1 MSQQLALHAATV
13 AHTMVQIANRISDEV
28 KRAIALIEGGN
39 VFVDMVADD
48 SAFQEDGVNKIWA
61 AAISGVSQEGLVKF
75 ANMQL
80 RGATKNE
87 QLGCGMCPSC
97 IAKGIKPPKGFKE
110 ALELLMDLEDVE
122 VHFMD
127 ISSLKPKMH

>member
-28 KRAIALIEGGN
+28 KRAIALIEGEN
-39 VFVDMVADD
+39 VFVDLVQDS
-48 SAFQEDGVNKIWA
+48 SAFQENGVNKIWA

-110 ALELLMDLEDVE
+110 ALELLMGLEGVE

>member
-13 AHTMVQIANRISDEV
+13 AHTMVQMTSRIGDEV

-87 QLGCGMCPSC
+87 QLGCGICPSC
-97 IAKGIKPPKGFKE
+97 VAKGIKPPKGFKE
-110 ALELLMDLEDVE
+110 LLEVLMNLDGVQ
-122 VHFMD
+122 VHFVD
-127 ISSLKPKMH
+127 INEMKGKPH